1 MNMKTTKIVSLLLIL
16 VLVCGCKRDGWLDWK
31 IQNELWLQ
39 NNATKEGVV
48 TTPTGLQYKCIEA
61 GWDKSARP
69 DDAKV
74 VTIDYEGK
82 LINGYIF
89 DSNEGYAGYVSSF
102 VAGFAE
108 GLKKMYQFGEYEFY
122 IPYDLAYGES
132 GTGTEGNENF
142 IPPYSTLIF
151 RVYLHGVN

>member
-1 MNMKTTKIVSLLLIL
+1 MKTIKTILLLLCVITI
-16 VLVCGCKRDGWLDWK
+16 CSCKQNDWLEWK
-31 IQNELWLQ
+31 AQNELWLIQ
-39 NNATKEGVV
+39 NAQQEGVI

-69 DDAKV
+69 DDAKI

-89 DSNEGYAGYVSSF
+89 DANEGYAGYVNSF